1 MAERAGVVAEA
12 DQSASTGD
20 GTTERAP
27 ASKKGDRTR
36 ERIKSAFS
44 HLLDGKSF
52 ASVTIADI
60 CQTSDITVGG
70 FYFHF
75 GSQEELLDEVM
86 VEHLA
91 RLVADVEA
99 ALAGAEGDAVAAA
112 VCGAFVSAYS
122 ERSGLARTFQR
133 LTRMRADYAARWRQA
148 SASTIVQLGG
158 KLEAERPELAPQR
171 TRFLAYALITM
182 IVSKLDQVY
191 VYKDHIGDRRG
202 GRAGDLERN
211 LVTTWLRMV
220 AGPDAS

>member
-1 MAERAGVVAEA
+1 MAERAGVVADA
-12 DQSASTGD
+12 HQSASAGD
-20 GTTERAP
+20 GAAERAP

-52 ASVTIADI
+52 ASITIADI
-60 CQTSDITVGG
+60 CQSADITVGG

-99 ALAGAEGDAVAAA
+99 ALAGADGDAVVAA
-112 VCGAFVSAYS
+112 VCRAFVSAYS

-148 SASTIVQLGG
+148 SAPTIVQLGA
-158 KLEAERPELAPQR
+158 KLEAERPELAPPR
-171 TRFLAYALITM
+171 ARFLAYALITM
-182 IVSKLDQVY
+182 IISKLDQVY
-191 VYKDHIGDRRG
+191 VYKEYMGSKPG
-202 GRAGDLERN
+202 GRSDGLERD
-211 LVTTWLRMV
+211 LVTIWLRMV
-220 AGPDAS
+220 TGPDAS